1 MDTLTKYN
9 HIPYE
14 EISFGEEIDK
24 GNLIVYKG
32 VYNNNMVAIKEYLFE
47 KDNIDTDLLNE
58 LQIGSKVRSER
69 MLKVI
74 GYSISKENIYLI
86 MEYINSTCL
95 WDFIDNDKYYET
107 VIRSNGEF
115 VYDYQGWVTNYIM
128 TYELKKSIII
138 SVLKSIKSMY
148 NDRIIHGDLKTPNL
162 VVHKNGDEKFIKV
175 IDYGSCY
182 YGNTNIDIDRVVGT
196 DGYYAPEQIE
206 GLLNHKSDIYST
218 GVIMTEVYVGKI
230 WKGANNFNSCR
241 NELLKSLRMI
251 KKENPK
257 LEKLIRKSIDLDH
270 KKRPDIYKLYDDFIN
285 L

>member
-32 VYNNNMVAIKEYLFE
+32 VFNNNIVAIKEYQFE
-47 KDNIDTDLLNE
+47 EDNIDTDLLNE
-58 LQIGSKVRSER
+58 LQIGTKVRSER

-95 WDFIDNDKYYET
+95 WDFIDNEKYYET
-107 VIRSNGEF
+107 VIRSNDGF
-115 VYDYQGWVTNYIM
+115 VYDYQGWTTNYIM

-148 NDRIIHGDLKTPNL
+148 NDKIIHGDLKTPNL
-162 VVHKNGDEKFIKV
+162 VVHKNGGDKFIKV
-175 IDYGSCY
+175 IDYGSCH
-182 YGNTNIDIDRVVGT
+182 YGNTDIDIDRIVGT
-196 DGYYAPEQIE
+196 DGYYAPEQME

-251 KKENPK
+251 KKENPI

-270 KKRPDIYKLYDDFIN
+270 KKRPDIYKLYDDFIK

>member
-1 MDTLTKYN
+1 MDTLTKFN
-9 HIPYE
+9 HITYE

-32 VYNNNMVAIKEYLFE
+32 VYNNNIVAIKEYQFE
-47 KDNIDTDLLNE
+47 DNNVNDLLNE
-58 LQIGSKVRSER
+58 LQIGTKVRSER

-74 GYSISKENIYLI
+74 GYSITKENIYLI
-86 MEYINSTCL
+86 MEYLNSTCL
-95 WDFIDNDKYYET
+95 WDFIDNEKYYET
-107 VIRSNGEF
+107 VTRNKEF
-115 VYDYQGWVTNYIM
+115 VYDYQGWTTNYIM

-182 YGNTNIDIDRVVGT
+182 YGETSQDINIDRIVGT
-196 DGYYAPEQIE
+196 DGYYAPEQID

-218 GVIMTEVYVGKI
+218 GVIITEVYVGKI
-230 WKGANNFNSCR
+230 WKGADNFNSCR

-270 KKRPDIYKLYDDFIN
+270 KKRPDIYKLYDDFIK

>member
-86 MEYINSTCL
+86 MEYINSTSL
-95 WDFIDNDKYYET
+95 WEFIDKDKYYET

-115 VYDYQGWVTNYIM
+115 VYDYQGWATNYIM

-182 YGNTNIDIDRVVGT
+182 YGNTNIDIDRIVGT

-218 GVIMTEVYVGKI
+218 GVIMTEIYVGKI
-230 WKGANNFNSCR
+230 WKDADNFNSCR
-241 NELLKSLRMI
+241 SELLKSLRMI

-257 LEKLIRKSIDLDH
+257 LEKLIRKCIDLDH
-270 KKRPDIYKLYDDFIN
+270 NKRPDIYKLYDDFIK